1 MFKTSLIAL
10 AIGTFALGISEFTMM
25 GILTTVASDF
35 QISIAR
41 AGDFISAYSL
51 GVACGAPSL
60 LYLSRFPMKQILV
73 FLCLVIFAGNV
84 YAASS
89 AGYASLLAGRFLSG
103 LPHGAYFGAASIMA
117 TRLADPGEQVGAVAV
132 MMTGMTV
139 ANVVG
144 VPLSTWLAN
153 AFTWRL
159 SFALVAV
166 AGLLAVLAIWFFVPR
181 MAPMAPTGK
190 GSIRKQFEFLRHL
203 APWLIIAGTF
213 FGQGSLYCWYSYVE
227 PIMLHVSNFSKS
239 HMTYIMAL
247 AGLGMVVGGLVG
259 GKLSDHF
266 KPGLVTG
273 VISLLAVPILV
284 LIRFESADPPLSLLL
299 TFLGA
304 ACIFGLGGPL
314 QYLIV
319 RFSPGGEMLGGACI
333 QVAFNVS
340 NACAAYLGG
349 MAIHAGLGL
358 TSPALVGI
366 PLALAAA
373 CVLFYFNHRY
383 ARME

>member
-1 MFKTSLIAL
+1 MFKISLIAL
-10 AIGTFALGISEFTMM
+10 AVGTFALGISEFTMM
-25 GILTTVASDF
+25 GILTTVSNDF
-35 QISIAR
+35 HISISR

-60 LYLSRFPMKQILV
+60 LFLSRFPMKNILI

-84 YAASS
+84 FAATS
-89 AGYASLLAGRFLSG
+89 AGYTSLLVGRFLSG
-103 LPHGAYFGAASIMA
+103 LPHGAYFGTASIMA
-117 TRLADPGEQVGAVAV
+117 TKLADPDEQVGAVAV

-139 ANVVG
+139 ANVIG
-144 VPLSTWLAN
+144 VPLATWLAN
-153 AFTWRL
+153 AFTWRF
-159 SFALVAV
+159 SFSLVAV
-166 AGLLAVLAIWFFVPR
+166 AGLLASVAIYFFVPHIGA
-181 MAPMAPTGK
+181 MIKKGK
-190 GSIRKQFEFLRHL
+190 GSIKSQFLFLKNL
-203 APWLIIAGTF
+203 APWLIILGTF
-213 FGQGSLYCWYSYVE
+213 LGQGSLYCWYSYVE
-227 PIMLHVSNFSKS
+227 PIMLHISHFSKS
-239 HMTYIMAL
+239 HMTFIMAL
-247 AGLGMVVGGLVG
+247 AGMGMVVGGLVG

-266 KPGLVTG
+266 KPGIVTG
-273 VISLLAVPILV
+273 MISLLAVPILI
-284 LIRFESADPPLSLLL
+284 LIRFESAHEIISLIL

-340 NACAAYLGG
+340 NACAAFLGG

-366 PLALAAA
+366 PLALGAA
-373 CVLFYFNHRY
+373 VTLFWFNHRY
-383 ARME
+383 GSEE